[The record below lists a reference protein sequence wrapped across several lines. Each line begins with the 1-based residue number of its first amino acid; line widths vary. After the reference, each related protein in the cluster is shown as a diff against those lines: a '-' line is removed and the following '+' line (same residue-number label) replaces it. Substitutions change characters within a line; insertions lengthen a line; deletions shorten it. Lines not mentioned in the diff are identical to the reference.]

1 MRLFKIDFM
10 VEMWLTQRT
19 KRQDEQRREFMSH
32 ELIQIFEI
40 AVILCSKWKM
50 ETRTAA
56 YKLHIIITIII
67 IIM

>member
-10 VEMWLTQRT
+10 FEMWLIQRT

-32 ELIQIFEI
+32 ELIQIFGM
-40 AVILCSKWKM
+40 AVIFCSKWRM

-56 YKLHIIITIII
+56 YKFYYEITL

>member
-1 MRLFKIDFM
+1 MDKHEVVQNRFY
-10 VEMWLTQRT
+10 VWNVAQRT

-32 ELIQIFEI
+32 ELIQIFGM
-40 AVILCSKWKM
+40 AVIFCSKWRM

-56 YKLHIIITIII
+56 YKFYYEITL